1 MFSSLHQALTSKAVS
16 EQYHCKDLVIPR
28 ANYRTH
34 LRRSSTLHTRM
45 PTNVQDLPAREVN
58 VLNKYTGFPEPLSPG
73 MAHPP
78 CEAQQTYLLV
88 DRNTTLPHPD
98 ADTSPNATI
107 EAPDLDLTRTQ
118 SRNSFLHRRHQSKN
132 SFGKI
137 GALKAGGLYN
147 NMPYAG
153 STREVENARSLEVKS
168 PTIESPIEGVAE
180 QNAAANGAAEE
191 KLVNGHSNGHSN
203 GDNNEPASGYTNGHK
218 RTESALSNGD
228 KKKSLFRRL
237 SLHR

>member
-1 MFSSLHQALTSKAVS
+1 
-16 EQYHCKDLVIPR
+16 
-28 ANYRTH
+28 
-34 LRRSSTLHTRM
+34 M
-45 PTNVQDLPAREVN
+45 PTNVQDLPTKEVN

-73 MAHPP
+73 MALPP
-78 CEAQQTYLLV
+78 LEAQKTDFII

-107 EAPDLDLTRTQ
+107 EAQDLDLTRTH
-118 SRNSFLHRRHQSKN
+118 SRSSFFHRRHQSKN

-137 GALKAGGLYN
+137 GVMKEGGLYN
-147 NMPYAG
+147 NMQYAD

-168 PTIESPIEGVAE
+168 PTTETPNNEVST
-180 QNAAANGAAEE
+180 QNGAVNGAAEE
-191 KLVNGHSNGHSN
+191 KLADGYSNEDKN
-203 GDNNEPASGYTNGHK
+203 QPANGYTNGHK
-218 RTESALSNGD
+218 RTESGYSNGD

>member
-1 MFSSLHQALTSKAVS
+1 MSSSNESKSIS

-58 VLNKYTGFPEPLSPG
+58 VLNKYTGFPEPLSP
-73 MAHPP
+73 
-78 CEAQQTYLLV
+78 

-153 STREVENARSLEVKS
+153 STREVENVRSLEVKS